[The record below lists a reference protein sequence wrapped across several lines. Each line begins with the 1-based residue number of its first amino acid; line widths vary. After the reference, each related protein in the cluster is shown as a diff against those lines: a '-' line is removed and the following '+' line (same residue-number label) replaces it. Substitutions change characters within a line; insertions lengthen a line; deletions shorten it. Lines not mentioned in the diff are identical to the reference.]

1 MPDVRFLLTGG
12 LPGAGK
18 TTLARRL
25 ASERG
30 AVRLTKDDWLVAL
43 GTVNAPP
50 TPPRHDRHAP

>member
-1 MPDVRFLLTGG
+1 MPDVRLLLTCG

-18 TTLARRL
+18 TSLARRL
-25 ASERG
+25 AAERG

-43 GTVNAPP
+43 GAVDAPL